1 MRKLFVS
8 AAVTAAISSL
18 AISVT
23 PALGLTHEFYGDTN
37 TPTESFSSTAP
48 VFQLGSSGWVE
59 CSKIKTAYDPSTTTE
74 VKFKL
79 KMEEFTTCSYNH
91 NQTGDPVTVSPKCP
105 IVLQNT
111 NLAEEFTN
119 EFDEGRGKLDCNLH
133 FVDASK
139 KCEII
144 IKEPATV
151 VPEFAWRNT
160 DTTYGHY
167 ESLLLLRLE
176 KLTYT
181 ISSACGSNGTNG
193 EIDYS
198 VPIVGEIVK

>member
-1 MRKLFVS
+1 MRKIFVS
-8 AAVTAAISSL
+8 AAVTAAICSL

-23 PALGLTHEFYGDTN
+23 PALGLTHEFYGDTSS
-37 TPTESFSSTAP
+37 PTEATSSTAP

-59 CSKIKTAYDPSTTTE
+59 CSKIKITADPTTVTE
-74 VKFKL
+74 QKLKL

-91 NQTGDPVTVSPKCP
+91 NQTSDPVAVSPKCP
-105 IVLQNT
+105 IVMKST

-119 EFDEGRGKLDCNLH
+119 EFSEGRAKLECNLH
-133 FVDASK
+133 FTDASK
-139 KCEII
+139 KCEIVM
-144 IKEPATV
+144 KEPATV

-160 DTTYGHY
+160 DTTFGHY

-198 VPIVGEIVK
+198 IPIVGVIVK